1 MIQLLKM
8 IVTIFKEITDVD
20 KNQFIKDSYKSI
32 LGDFKCLLNKSKELN
47 SNFSYEFEE
56 ITTRK
61 AIIKIYINGSIKV
74 GIKILYGASMGM
86 RQNSIY
92 LSYGTWVD
100 ENNDSSM
107 NEIINCVVT
116 ETKELKLDMMMSF
129 GGNNKMLNAD
139 EVAKK
144 IWMDHVKN
152 YLQY

>member
-1 MIQLLKM
+1 MNLK
-8 IVTIFKEITDVD
+8 
-20 KNQFIKDSYKSI
+20 
-32 LGDFKCLLNKSKELN
+32 
-47 SNFSYEFEE
+47 
-56 ITTRK
+56 K

-74 GIKILYGASMGM
+74 VIKMWYGSSMGM

-139 EVAKK
+139 EVARK
-144 IWMDHVKN
+144 IWIDHVKN
-152 YLQY
+152 CLQY